1 MTKDRNINSFELM
14 TIHFK
19 NELKAIFTDSGAVLI
34 LVGALLIYPI
44 LYSFGYFNEVL
55 TDLPVAVVDLD
66 QTPTSRKYAAML
78 DATRDVSV
86 AYNPQD
92 LTEAEELFMA
102 NKISGVLLIQRN
114 FQENILAGEQANVAV
129 YADGS
134 YMLKY
139 KTFYLAASTVNA
151 YFGGGVSVKRY
162 MAEGK
167 SFRQAKVA
175 SSPFDVQTHMLYN
188 PAGSY
193 GSFIMPGLIL
203 IIIQQTLLI
212 GIGILGGTFS
222 ESKASPFVLPWEKR
236 TKEIVPLLFGR
247 VGAYILI
254 SLFNICLA
262 VIVIHH
268 WFNYPDKAGM
278 LDVMMLLFPF
288 LLAVIFLGIGLSTL
302 FKHRESAIVFMMFLS
317 PIALFLSGISWPV
330 SAMPDWLVGLSK
342 ILPGT
347 TAVPA
352 YLRLRTMGVSL
363 IDIKSELF
371 FLYRQAGIYAALT
384 TGYFFL
390 RIHIDRRK
398 LSHRPIL
405 DDDSSSLKPK
415 NKL

>member
-1 MTKDRNINSFELM
+1 MTKDRKINSFELIN
-14 TIHFK
+14 IHFK

-55 TDLPVAVVDLD
+55 TDLPVGVVDLD
-66 QTPTSRKYAAML
+66 QTPTSRKYTAML

-102 NKISGVLLIQRN
+102 NKISGVLLIQRD
-114 FQENILAGEQANVAV
+114 FQKNILAGEQANVAV

-188 PAGSY
+188 PSGSY
-193 GSFIMPGLIL
+193 GSFIMPGLII

-222 ESKASPFVLPWEKR
+222 ESKASPFVLSQQNR

-247 VGAYILI
+247 VGAYILL

-268 WFNYPDKAGM
+268 WFHYPDKAGM
-278 LDVMMLLFPF
+278 LNVLMLLFPF

-363 IDIKSELF
+363 IDIRSELF

-384 TGYFFL
+384 IGYFFL
-390 RIHIDRRK
+390 RIYIDRRK
-398 LSHRPIL
+398 PS
-405 DDDSSSLKPK
+405 
-415 NKL
+415 NGN